1 MSASEA
7 LHMANFE
14 NFAFKSKPLII
25 YSHLLY
31 SRTKI
36 KGFAISFETYS
47 IALENS
53 LDRLVDAK
61 PIENILGG
69 LLKLL
74 LSAQILDQIWYI
86 YWV

>member
-14 NFAFKSKPLII
+14 NFAFQSKPLII

-36 KGFAISFETYS
+36 KGFAISCRNLFNR
-47 IALENS
+47 A
-53 LDRLVDAK
+53 
-61 PIENILGG
+61 
-69 LLKLL
+69 
-74 LSAQILDQIWYI
+74 
-86 YWV
+86 